1 MDDRTEQECI
11 VDDRTEQECIVDDRT
26 EQECIV
32 DDRIE
37 QECISCLTFSAA
49 AGLTKRAHLTHAH

>member
-1 MDDRTEQECI
+1 M
-11 VDDRTEQECIVDDRT
+11 DDRT

-49 AGLTKRAHLTHAH
+49 AGLTKRAHLTHAHWNIAVDLGRFLVSE